1 MAQPV
6 STQHPAV
13 VLKSHF
19 KAMRALLVV
28 SLIALIGLTVAVVI
42 LATNEEQVSTTQ
54 AGPEVLVVPQS
65 QAQAG
70 PDESKIAE
78 AISGG
83 AGSTSTTGP
92 DESRTA
98 AAIGTA
104 VGTTSTGAPDESRIA
119 DAISSGS
126 GSTASGGPDESV
138 VANAVAGD

>member
-19 KAMRALLVV
+19 NALRALLVAA
-28 SLIALIGLTVAVVI
+28 LIAVIGLTVAVVI
-42 LATNEEQVSTTQ
+42 LANDEQQVSTSQ
-54 AGPEVLVVPQS
+54 ATPEVLVVPQS
-65 QAQAG
+65 QAQSG
-70 PDESKIAE
+70 PSESTIAQ
-78 AISGG
+78 AISSG
-83 AGSTSTTGP
+83 AGSTSASGP

-104 VGTTSTGAPDESRIA
+104 VGTTSTGGPDESRIA

-126 GSTASGGPDESV
+126 GSTSSGGPSESV
-138 VANAVAGD
+138 VADAVAGD